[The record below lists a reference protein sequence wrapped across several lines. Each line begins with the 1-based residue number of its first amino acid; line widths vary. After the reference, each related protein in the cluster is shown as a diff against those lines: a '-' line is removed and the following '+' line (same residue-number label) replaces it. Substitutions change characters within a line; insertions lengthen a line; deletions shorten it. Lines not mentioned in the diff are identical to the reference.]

1 LPYNLKTTIMK
12 NVILFAAIALST
24 IGFAQSKEKKEVPKV
39 VKEAFQKEYPNTK
52 VAWDIEKDG
61 FEAEFKMNGKD
72 ASVNYDKL
80 GHKLATEIQ
89 INENEMPAK
98 AISYIATAYP
108 KTKIKETAKITDN
121 KNVVTFEAEVRVNG
135 KDSDLIFDASGK
147 FLKLSKG

>member
-1 LPYNLKTTIMK
+1 MK
-12 NVILFAAIALST
+12 NVILFAGIALSA
-24 IGFAQSKEKKEVPKV
+24 IGSAQSQEKKEVPKV

-72 ASVNYDKL
+72 ASTNYDKL

-89 INENEMPAK
+89 IDENEMPVK
-98 AISYIATAYP
+98 ALAYIATTYP

-121 KNVVTFEAEVRVNG
+121 KNGVTFEAELKVNG

-147 FLKLSKG
+147 FLRINKG